1 MRLIVLVSI
10 ANAVV
15 SMRPMQKTMQKALRK
30 AVAPT
35 AAAIAL
41 LGGSTAAN
49 AALREDVVELA
60 DASYP
65 ILKQFKP
72 EAFQPFVGKVSAILV
87 KSPEFAATVD
97 AALDWFNSVPDAN
110 VAKTTDAVKAAMDGL
125 DPASCDLIPLPS
137 TESWE
142 AFAAKATAGADAG
155 KLKTFADRAAP
166 VVAALKR
173 ADGDRVCLPPVAKLE
188 TAALAQADAAAAAS
202 SGAGAKFNAQ
212 AGKYGASLPKGPLIQ
227 LFGGY
232 EGAKQTL
239 GASRE
244 DRARFERAGKIVEQ
258 RATIL
263 SRQMKGM

>member
-1 MRLIVLVSI
+1 LISCKKYWHLIAAIILSAISTSILQHSSTLEAKMRLIVLVSI

-125 DPASCDLIPLPS
+125 D
-137 TESWE
+137 
-142 AFAAKATAGADAG
+142 
-155 KLKTFADRAAP
+155 
-166 VVAALKR
+166 
-173 ADGDRVCLPPVAKLE
+173 
-188 TAALAQADAAAAAS
+188 
-202 SGAGAKFNAQ
+202 
-212 AGKYGASLPKGPLIQ
+212 
-227 LFGGY
+227 
-232 EGAKQTL
+232 
-239 GASRE
+239 
-244 DRARFERAGKIVEQ
+244 
-258 RATIL
+258 
-263 SRQMKGM
+263 

>member
-1 MRLIVLVSI
+1 MRLILLASL
-10 ANAVV
+10 ASAVV
-15 SMRPMQKTMQKALRK
+15 ALRPVQKILRK

-35 AAAIAL
+35 AAAVAL
-41 LGGSTAAN
+41 LGASPAAN
-49 AALREDVVELA
+49 AALKEDVVELA

-72 EAFQPFVGKVSAILV
+72 EAFQPFVGKVGAILV
-87 KSPEFAATVD
+87 KSPELPATVD
-97 AALDWFNSVPDAN
+97 AALDWFNSVPDAS
-110 VAKTTDAVKAAMDGL
+110 VAKTADAVKAAMDGL
-125 DPASCDLIPLPS
+125 DPATCDLVPLPS

-142 AFAAKATAGADAG
+142 AFAAAASKGADAG

-188 TAALAQADAAAAAS
+188 AAALAQADAAAAAS
-202 SGAGAKFNAQ
+202 SGAGAKFNLQ

-258 RATIL
+258 RATVL

>member
-142 AFAAKATAGADAG
+142 AFAAKATAGADAESSRRSR
-155 KLKTFADRAAP
+155 TARRP
-166 VVAALKR
+166 SS
-173 ADGDRVCLPPVAKLE
+173 PP
-188 TAALAQADAAAAAS
+188 
-202 SGAGAKFNAQ
+202 
-212 AGKYGASLPKGPLIQ
+212 
-227 LFGGY
+227 
-232 EGAKQTL
+232 
-239 GASRE
+239 
-244 DRARFERAGKIVEQ
+244 
-258 RATIL
+258 
-263 SRQMKGM
+263 